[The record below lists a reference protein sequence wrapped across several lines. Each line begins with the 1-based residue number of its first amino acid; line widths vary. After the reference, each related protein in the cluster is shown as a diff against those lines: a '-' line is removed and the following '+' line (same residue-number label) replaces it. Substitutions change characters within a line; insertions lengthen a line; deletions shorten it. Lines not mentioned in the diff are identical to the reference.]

1 MENQVLVVHVM
12 ADNFFPARVRGRL
25 YRLASLLLL
34 AIVILPFPVLA
45 HIGISE
51 EIEEVTGQ
59 LQDDPDAPELYLLRG
74 DLQRLHG
81 HWSEAIADFRTARQ
95 LDPGDNVAADL
106 GMGRTYLDQ
115 GLYKKA
121 LKHLD
126 RALAGQPDNIRG
138 LDARART
145 FTLLGKPL
153 AAAADYQR
161 AIDSFLSPKKPL
173 PGYYF
178 ERARAFEAAGV
189 EYFSAALQTLDA
201 GISMLGDLRVLEDY
215 SIELERKRG
224 NYDAALQRLDR
235 VINRS
240 ARKEALLMKR
250 GEILIEAGR
259 TLEAEDNFTAARDA
273 IHALP
278 QHRRH
283 SRAVKQMQ
291 TDINRHIHSPDHHGG
306 GQ

>member
-1 MENQVLVVHVM
+1 MKCIMTGDFLLVL
-12 ADNFFPARVRGRL
+12 ARNLSSG
-25 YRLASLLLL
+25 LAGSLLL
-34 AIVILPFPVLA
+34 AIIILPFPVLA

-59 LQDDPDAPELYLLRG
+59 IDDDSDAAELYLRRG
-74 DLQRLHG
+74 DLHRLHG
-81 HWSEAIADFRTARQ
+81 HWSEAITDFRTARQ
-95 LDPGDNVAADL
+95 LDPGIAAPADL

-115 GLYKKA
+115 GRYKES

-126 RALAGQPDNIRG
+126 RALAKQPNNVRG

-145 FTLLGKPL
+145 FTQLGKSL

-161 AIDSFLSPKKPL
+161 AIDSFHAPKKPL

-178 ERARAFEAAGV
+178 ERARALEAAGV
-189 EYFSAALQTLDA
+189 EYFGTALHTLDA

-215 SIELERKRG
+215 AIELERKRG

-235 VINRS
+235 VIIRS
-240 ARKEALLMKR
+240 ARKETLLIKR
-250 GEILIEAGR
+250 GEILLQAGR
-259 TLEAEDNFTAARDA
+259 TLEANDDFTAARDA
-273 IHALP
+273 ILALP
-278 QHRRH
+278 QYRRH

-291 TDINRHIHSPDHHGG
+291 VDINRHTHSPDHPSGRN
-306 GQ
+306 